1 MAKKSASSKNLDDLA
16 RMFMSILRFASNTE
30 KACKMLKPKKSK
42 KTYSKPRNS
51 FPHYI
56 HIAGT
61 TYLEDSSVLDQ
72 LKIGDE
78 LLLERESSNPYDSN
92 AVLILNQYHQKI
104 GYIPKKN
111 NTLLAFLMD
120 RKEKYKAKIVE
131 FEYSDNFRKII
142 IEIEKVA

>member
-56 HIAGT
+56 HIAGHLYT
-61 TYLEDSSVLDQ
+61 
-72 LKIGDE
+72 K
-78 LLLERESSNPYDSN
+78 
-92 AVLILNQYHQKI
+92 ILNS
-104 GYIPKKN
+104 IPLFSRYFDVEL
-111 NTLLAFLMD
+111 TLHYTIHHFL
-120 RKEKYKAKIVE
+120 YKMK
-131 FEYSDNFRKII
+131 
-142 IEIEKVA
+142 